1 MTEKIKITQVMRG
14 IGAFIALEGAEIR
27 DSEELG
33 KERLVA
39 VIDRIEEHARLLRK
53 FANEE
58 GEKNE
63 KAA

>member
-14 IGAFIALEGAEIR
+14 VSAFIALEGAEIR
-27 DSEELG
+27 DSEEMV
-33 KERLVA
+33 KERLIA
-39 VIDRIEEHARLLRK
+39 VIDLIEEHARLLRK

-63 KAA
+63 KAV

>member
-33 KERLVA
+33 KERLIA
-39 VIDRIEEHARLLRK
+39 VIDLIEEHARLLRK

>member
-14 IGAFIALEGAEIR
+14 VSAFIALEGAEIR
-27 DSEELG
+27 DSKELV
-33 KERLVA
+33 KERLIA
-39 VIDRIEEHARLLRK
+39 VIDLIEEHARLLRK

-63 KAA
+63 KAV

>member
-14 IGAFIALEGAEIR
+14 LGAFIALEGAEIR

-33 KERLVA
+33 KERLIA
-39 VIDRIEEHARLLRK
+39 VIDLIEEHARLLRK

-63 KAA
+63 KAV